1 MFDFVQE
8 WASMLLFFLIH
19 FFNCFISFANIKVFF
34 FSFLTIFILVL
45 MLLALNCSIVF
56 LCNIVC
62 FSLDIN
68 AYLMRKLVPL
78 M

>member
-1 MFDFVQE
+1 
-8 WASMLLFFLIH
+8 
-19 FFNCFISFANIKVFF
+19 
-34 FSFLTIFILVL
+34 LTIFILVL